1 MKVPRRRAVRP
12 GNGFRHQ
19 HGIGSPAQVRP
30 RNDFHCGKQVFL
42 GDRIGGRRIG
52 ENIPKELPLAKP
64 TPPTTRSI
72 PQLQHHSLTGLG
84 HFVCPKK
91 RAFASHINSADRLSC
106 TAILKMSSE
115 KPLKIPLFPMASG
128 RDEVDELLGISIE
141 QLTKQVPFRHTPHR
155 HDFYQLFWVESGN
168 GIFVSDGRSYPL
180 TRGSL
185 IFVPPGQVHAWKPK
199 DTLNGY
205 VLCFEPASLFGG
217 NDRPYRLLHD
227 LGQFSA
233 TTKDRATFQIVG
245 STYQI
250 LRAAFKDLSNESSGS
265 AEFRSDML
273 RSQVTALL
281 IRLHRL
287 CLSTTSA
294 EVQGYSTQLNSRFL
308 LLLQKEEGRLQ
319 RTSFYASALSVS
331 TRVLVDAV
339 LAETGKSPSTW
350 IRDRT
355 LLEARRLLTY
365 TDLTIS
371 EIAYRLNFRHVSYFV
386 RFHRRLA
393 GVAPGASRGVK
404 V

>member
-1 MKVPRRRAVRP
+1 MAEAKPSLEIAINRFSLLVSWKVLHDFQP
-12 GNGFRHQ
+12 F
-19 HGIGSPAQVRP
+19 IGGYS
-30 RNDFHCGKQVFL
+30 VFL
-42 GDRIGGRRIG
+42 GDRNGGRRIG
-52 ENIPKELPLAKP
+52 ENIRKGLPLAKP
-64 TPPTTRSI
+64 TPP
-72 PQLQHHSLTGLG
+72 QLPFDSTIATPLFDGTGACRVPEETS
-84 HFVCPKK
+84 VCLRYK
-91 RAFASHINSADRLSC
+91 FGG
-106 TAILKMSSE
+106 SSQLHCYLE
-115 KPLKIPLFPMASG
+115 NVAQKPLKIPLFPMASG

-155 HDFYQLFWVESGN
+155 HDFYHLFWVESGN
-168 GIFVSDGRSYPL
+168 GIFVSDGRSYLL

-233 TTKDRATFQIVG
+233 TTKDRATFQIAG

-308 LLLQKEEGRLQ
+308 LLLQKEEGKLQ
-319 RTSFYASALSVS
+319 RTSFYTSALSVS

-371 EIAYRLNFRHVSYFV
+371 EIAYRLNFRNVSYFV
-386 RFHRRLA
+386 RFYRRLA

>member
-1 MKVPRRRAVRP
+1 M
-12 GNGFRHQ
+12 
-19 HGIGSPAQVRP
+19 
-30 RNDFHCGKQVFL
+30 
-42 GDRIGGRRIG
+42 
-52 ENIPKELPLAKP
+52 
-64 TPPTTRSI
+64 
-72 PQLQHHSLTGLG
+72 
-84 HFVCPKK
+84 CPKK
-91 RAFASHINSADRLSC
+91 RAFASDINSADRLSC
-106 TAILKMSSE
+106 AAILKMSPE

-155 HDFYQLFWVESGN
+155 HDFYHLFWVESGN

-185 IFVPPGQVHAWKPK
+185 IFVPPGQVHAWKPN

-233 TTKDRATFQIVG
+233 TTKDRATFQIAG

-308 LLLQKEEGRLQ
+308 LLLQKEEGKLQ
-319 RTSFYASALSVS
+319 RTSFYTSALSVS

-371 EIAYRLNFRHVSYFV
+371 EIAYRLNFRNVSYFV
-386 RFHRRLA
+386 RFYRRLA
-393 GVAPGASRGVK
+393 GVPPGASRGVK